1 MKKMSAS
8 AEEILES
15 LWIAT
20 VERDE
25 IGFQV
30 SDCRLS
36 PDELQEG
43 IDELVKLAYIE
54 VKGDRLYLRK
64 EGRPEAQMTVRRH
77 RLAERLMMDIL
88 DIQGEKGN
96 ERACEFEH
104 LLHEGV
110 DTKICTLLN
119 HPTTCPHGNPIPPGA
134 CCEEARRKG
143 SPGIVPLT
151 ELKSGE
157 SGEIAYLA
165 ANDGKKMQKLMCMG
179 VLPGSELQLMQS
191 FPSYIF
197 KVGHSQFAVDDSLAR
212 EIHIRRSSK

>member
-1 MKKMSAS
+1 MPKLTPK

-15 LWIAT
+15 LWVTT
-20 VERDE
+20 VEGDE
-25 IGFQV
+25 IGCLLTELDLQ
-30 SDCRLS
+30 
-36 PDELQEG
+36 PADEGLA
-43 IDELVKLAYIE
+43 ELIGLTYVEL
-54 VKGDRLYLRK
+54 KGDRLHLRR
-64 EGRPEAQMTVRRH
+64 EGRPEAEMTVRRH

-96 ERACEFEH
+96 AQACEFEH

-119 HPTTCPHGNPIPPGA
+119 HPTTCPHGKPIPPGS
-134 CCEEARRKG
+134 CCVEARQAG
-143 SPGIVPLT
+143 SAGIVPLT

-165 ANDGKKMQKLMCMG
+165 ASDGKKMQKLMSMG
-179 VLPGSELQLMQS
+179 VLPGSELNLVQT

-197 KVGHSQFAVDDSLAR
+197 KVGHSQFAVDDTLAR
-212 EIHIRRSSK
+212 EIHIRRSQP